1 MCQNKSQAKDCLRG
15 HKANIKKQVRRNR
28 IQAKIQPFAAETST
42 TKSAN
47 DIPCSHKE
55 RCENL
60 SIYIRSLL
68 LGDGSWEETKHTFI
82 LHWLNQVRKFK
93 DSGPVANHF
102 LMQNY
107 GS

>member
-28 IQAKIQPFAAETST
+28 FQAKIQPFAAETST

-60 SIYIRSLL
+60 SDIHQIPTVGRWL
-68 LGDGSWEETKHTFI
+68 LGRDKTYIYPALAQSGSQI
-82 LHWLNQVRKFK
+82 
-93 DSGPVANHF
+93 
-102 LMQNY
+102 
-107 GS
+107 